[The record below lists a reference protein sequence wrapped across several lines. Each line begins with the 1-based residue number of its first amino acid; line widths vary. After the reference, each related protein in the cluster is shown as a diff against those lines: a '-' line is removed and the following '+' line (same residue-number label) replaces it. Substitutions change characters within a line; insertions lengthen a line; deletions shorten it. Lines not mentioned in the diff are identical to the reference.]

1 MTAAVPWTRRARGFE
16 PWMISNVAVGMA
28 VGSFLTLLVPPF
40 ITDVT
45 GSAARVGIV
54 FALVSLAATVGPWF
68 GGRADRSGRHRRY
81 YLIAMIA
88 VSGSFALLA
97 LASAASRWSP
107 LFGVVLGASYAVQG
121 TIGPAFIVGSG
132 LSHAD
137 IARQLTAFALTF
149 PAGQLLGAVL
159 VAIAE
164 ASGMS
169 TTAVFLAATV
179 VLLALTVASWPFLR
193 VPADRLAAAVR
204 AAPPA
209 QAGSTDSADPK
220 TGVGRLLRSLFGLF
234 LLAVMLSSIGNNG
247 LTSQLA
253 NVMPHVYGFTD
264 TATSLLLGAAGLIN
278 IPVILVTGKWLTHTR
293 TINVYAA
300 GTALRAVGAL
310 AMALIGLMTTPV
322 LVLAAIAML
331 ITYQGVPVPRVAAAD
346 LAVQLSPTGPVQADG
361 YYFAASAVG
370 SVVGCL
376 LAGLLAQSESFNAVN
391 WLAAIA
397 SIAATASLWPLLR
410 SRPTAAQQPT
420 S

>member
-1 MTAAVPWTRRARGFE
+1 M
-16 PWMISNVAVGMA
+16 
-28 VGSFLTLLVPPF
+28 
-40 ITDVT
+40 
-45 GSAARVGIV
+45 
-54 FALVSLAATVGPWF
+54 
-68 GGRADRSGRHRRY
+68 
-81 YLIAMIA
+81 
-88 VSGSFALLA
+88 
-97 LASAASRWSP
+97 
-107 LFGVVLGASYAVQG
+107 QG
-121 TIGPAFIVGSG
+121 TIGSAFIVGSG
-132 LSHAD
+132 LSHSD

-164 ASGMS
+164 AAGMP

-209 QAGSTDSADPK
+209 QAGSTDSAGPK

-234 LLAVMLSSIGNNG
+234 LLAVVLSSIGNNG

-361 YYFAASAVG
+361 YYFAASASG
-370 SVVGCL
+370 PSSAASWPGCSPSPKASTPSTGL
-376 LAGLLAQSESFNAVN
+376 QRSPVSPQQLACGRYFA
-391 WLAAIA
+391 
-397 SIAATASLWPLLR
+397 
-410 SRPTAAQQPT
+410 AAQPPHNSPPADKT
-420 S
+420 PERLTGAPGP